1 MQMNKLN
8 LIQSMKQFN
17 QQKVQKK
24 DRKVLENKIKIKM
37 NKKMK
42 QNEKL
47 L

>member
-1 MQMNKLN
+1 MNKFNQIL
-8 LIQSMKQFN
+8 SMGLKN
-17 QQKVQKK
+17 QQKV
-24 DRKVLENKIKIKM
+24 KVEEKVIKNQEKIKM